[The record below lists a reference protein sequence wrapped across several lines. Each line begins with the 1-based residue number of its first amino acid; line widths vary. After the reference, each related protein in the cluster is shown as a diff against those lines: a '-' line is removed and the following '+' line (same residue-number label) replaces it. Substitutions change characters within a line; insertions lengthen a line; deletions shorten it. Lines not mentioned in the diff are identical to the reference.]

1 MVSAWAPGPPS
12 KPSSSNS
19 ADGVQLTWS
28 PPLSSG
34 GDPVRCYTV
43 WGRTGG
49 EQGEY
54 VVLRAHIP
62 VAECGGVESPCITV
76 AYAVLPNPSGW
87 WEFGVQAVNSSAQ
100 GPRSPPSLPLMVT
113 LPAGSPVKEAPPP
126 TDDTRTR
133 WNSAPAATSST
144 LPVAPSL
151 GPLTPGSP
159 AAANPALDLLGGVVG
174 TAVATIAKLFSMG
187 AKEARQRSDGFG
199 ATPVPQR
206 RASWC
211 PTVWRRRRA
220 AHKRLHRIF
229 GARGQLPA
237 RRVAL
242 AGRPHAITAAEDAR
256 GAVGC
261 GRRERALPLAPDE

>member
-19 ADGVQLTWS
+19 ADGVQLTWA

-87 WEFGVQAVNSSAQ
+87 WEFAAGRLPALR
-100 GPRSPPSLPLMVT
+100 PRSPPSLPLMVT
-113 LPAGSPVKEAPPP
+113 PADRPQRG
-126 TDDTRTR
+126 
-133 WNSAPAATSST
+133 AATDGRYAHA
-144 LPVAPSL
+144 VEFGAGCNQRHAAGRAPL

-159 AAANPALDLLGGVVG
+159 AAANPAS
-174 TAVATIAKLFSMG
+174 TS
-187 AKEARQRSDGFG
+187 
-199 ATPVPQR
+199 
-206 RASWC
+206 
-211 PTVWRRRRA
+211 
-220 AHKRLHRIF
+220 
-229 GARGQLPA
+229 
-237 RRVAL
+237 
-242 AGRPHAITAAEDAR
+242 
-256 GAVGC
+256 
-261 GRRERALPLAPDE
+261 